1 MNKLIENN
9 NVELVGEIVS
19 DFSFSHESF
28 GEAFYFVDV
37 AVKRLSETFDYLP
50 LLISEHLIDVN
61 SDCIGK
67 TIHVNG
73 QFRSFNLH
81 EEKKNRLI
89 LSVFV
94 RELKLLDEIDEDTS
108 TNHIFLDGYICK
120 EPIYRKTPLEREIT
134 DILIAVNRSYGKTD
148 YIPCIVW
155 GRNAR
160 FVSRLEVGGHIQ
172 IFGRIQS
179 REYTKKI
186 SETETEKHIAYE
198 VSASRIEV
206 IDDGKEE
213 Y

>member
-19 DFSFSHESF
+19 NFTFSHKTF
-28 GEAFYFVDV
+28 GEGFYIAEI
-37 AVKRLSETFDYLP
+37 AVERLSETLDYIP
-50 LLISEHLIDVN
+50 LLISERLIDVN
-61 SDCIGK
+61 SDYTGK
-67 TIHVNG
+67 TIHVKG

-81 EEKKNRLI
+81 EGEKNHLV

-94 RELKLLDEIDEDTS
+94 TELESLDNIADT
-108 TNHIFLDGYICK
+108 NQIFLDGYICK
-120 EPIYRKTPLEREIT
+120 DIIYRATPLGREVA
-134 DILIAVNRSYGKTD
+134 DLLLAVNRSYGKTD

-186 SETETEKHIAYE
+186 SETETENHIAYE
-198 VSASRIEV
+198 VSTSRIEV
-206 IDDGKEE
+206 LDYGKEE

>member
-81 EEKKNRLI
+81 EEKKNRLV

-94 RELKLLDEIDEDTS
+94 RELELLDEIDEDIK
-108 TNHIFLDGYICK
+108 TNQIFLDGYICK
-120 EPIYRKTPLEREIT
+120 DSIYRKTPLEREIT

-160 FVSRLEVGGHIQ
+160 FVSRLEVGGHIR

-179 REYTKKI
+179 REYMKKI
-186 SETETEKHIAYE
+186 SETETENHIAYE

-206 IDDGKEE
+206 IDDGKEDH
-213 Y
+213 

>member
-94 RELKLLDEIDEDTS
+94 RELKLLDEIDEDIK
-108 TNHIFLDGYICK
+108 TNQIFLDGYICK
-120 EPIYRKTPLEREIT
+120 DPIYRKTPLGREIA
-134 DILIAVNRSYGKTD
+134 DLLIAVNRSYGKTD

>member
-9 NVELVGEIVS
+9 DVELVGEIVS
-19 DFSFSHESF
+19 NFTFSHKTF
-28 GEAFYFVDV
+28 GEGFYIAEI
-37 AVKRLSETFDYLP
+37 AVERLSETLDYIP
-50 LLISEHLIDVN
+50 LLISERLIDVN
-61 SDCIGK
+61 SDYTGK
-67 TIHVNG
+67 TIHVKG

-81 EEKKNRLI
+81 EGEKNHLV

-94 RELKLLDEIDEDTS
+94 TELEPLDNIADT
-108 TNHIFLDGYICK
+108 NQIFLDGYICK
-120 EPIYRKTPLEREIT
+120 DIIYRATPLGREVA
-134 DILIAVNRSYGKTD
+134 DLLLAVNRSYGKTD

-186 SETETEKHIAYE
+186 SETETENHIAYE

-206 IDDGKEE
+206 IDYGKEE

>member
-19 DFSFSHESF
+19 NFTFSHKTF
-28 GEAFYFVDV
+28 GEEFYLAEV
-37 AVKRLSETFDYLP
+37 AVKRLSETLDYVP
-50 LLISEHLIDVN
+50 LLISERLIDVN
-61 SDCIGK
+61 SDYTGK

-81 EEKKNRLI
+81 EGEKNHLV

-94 RELKLLDEIDEDTS
+94 MELELLDDVDDGIK
-108 TNHIFLDGYICK
+108 TNQIFLDGYICK
-120 EPIYRKTPLEREIT
+120 DIIYRVTPLGREVA
-134 DILIAVNRSYGKTD
+134 DLLLAVNRSYGKTD

-160 FVSRLEVGGHIQ
+160 FVSILEAGGHIR

-179 REYTKKI
+179 REYIKKI
-186 SETETEKHIAYE
+186 SETETENHIAYE

-206 IDDGKEE
+206 IDDGKEDH
-213 Y
+213 

>member
-9 NVELVGEIVS
+9 DVELVGEIVS
-19 DFSFSHESF
+19 GFSFSHESF

-73 QFRSFNLH
+73 QLRSFNLH

-94 RELKLLDEIDEDTS
+94 RELGLLDEIDEDMK
-108 TNHIFLDGYICK
+108 TNQIFLDGYICK
-120 EPIYRKTPLEREIT
+120 DPIYRKTPLGREIA
-134 DILIAVNRSYGKTD
+134 DLLIAVNRSYGKTD

-179 REYTKKI
+179 REYIKKI
-186 SETETEKHIAYE
+186 SETETENHIAYE

-206 IDDGKEE
+206 VKDGEE
-213 Y
+213 

>member
-19 DFSFSHESF
+19 NFTFSHKTF
-28 GEAFYFVDV
+28 GEGFYIAEI
-37 AVKRLSETFDYLP
+37 AVERLSETLDYIP
-50 LLISEHLIDVN
+50 LLISERLIDVN
-61 SDCIGK
+61 SDYTGK
-67 TIHVNG
+67 TIHVKG

-81 EEKKNRLI
+81 EGEKNHLV

-94 RELKLLDEIDEDTS
+94 TELEPLDNIADT
-108 TNHIFLDGYICK
+108 NQIFLDGYICK
-120 EPIYRKTPLEREIT
+120 DIIYRATPLGREVA
-134 DILIAVNRSYGKTD
+134 DLLLAVNRSYGKTD

-186 SETETEKHIAYE
+186 SETETENHIAYE
-198 VSASRIEV
+198 VSTSRIEV

>member
-19 DFSFSHESF
+19 NFTFSHKTF
-28 GEAFYFVDV
+28 GEGFYIAEI
-37 AVKRLSETFDYLP
+37 AVERLSETLDYIP
-50 LLISEHLIDVN
+50 LLISERLIDVN
-61 SDCIGK
+61 SDYTGK
-67 TIHVNG
+67 TIHVKG

-81 EEKKNRLI
+81 EGEKNHLV

-94 RELKLLDEIDEDTS
+94 TELEPLDNIADT
-108 TNHIFLDGYICK
+108 NQIFLDGYICK
-120 EPIYRKTPLEREIT
+120 DIIYRATPLGREVA
-134 DILIAVNRSYGKTD
+134 DLLLAVNRSYGKTD
-148 YIPCIVW
+148 YIPCICW

-160 FVSRLEVGGHIQ
+160 FASGFEVGGHVQ
-172 IFGRIQS
+172 VWGRIQS

-186 SETETEKHIAYE
+186 SETETENHIAYE

-206 IDDGKEE
+206 LDYGKEE

>member
-19 DFSFSHESF
+19 NFTFSHKTF
-28 GEAFYFVDV
+28 GEEFYLAEVT
-37 AVKRLSETFDYLP
+37 VKRLSGTLDYVP
-50 LLISEHLIDVN
+50 LLISERLIDVN
-61 SDCIGK
+61 SDYTGK

-73 QFRSFNLH
+73 HFRSFNLH
-81 EEKKNRLI
+81 DGEKNHLV

-94 RELKLLDEIDEDTS
+94 MELELLDDVDDGIK
-108 TNHIFLDGYICK
+108 TNQIFLDGYICK
-120 EPIYRKTPLEREIT
+120 DIIYRATPLGREVA
-134 DILIAVNRSYGKTD
+134 DLLLAVNRSYGKTD

-179 REYTKKI
+179 REYIKKI

>member
-19 DFSFSHESF
+19 NFTFSHKTF
-28 GEAFYFVDV
+28 GEGFYIAEI
-37 AVKRLSETFDYLP
+37 AVERLSETLDYIP
-50 LLISEHLIDVN
+50 LLISERLIDVN
-61 SDCIGK
+61 SDYTGK
-67 TIHVNG
+67 TIHVKG

-81 EEKKNRLI
+81 EGEKNHLV

-94 RELKLLDEIDEDTS
+94 TELEPLDNIADT
-108 TNHIFLDGYICK
+108 NQIFLDGYICK
-120 EPIYRKTPLEREIT
+120 DIIYRATPLGREVA
-134 DILIAVNRSYGKTD
+134 DLLLAVNRSYGKTD

-186 SETETEKHIAYE
+186 SETETENHIAYE

-206 IDDGKEE
+206 LDYGKEE

>member
-67 TIHVNG
+67 AIHVNG

-94 RELKLLDEIDEDTS
+94 RELKLLDEIDEDMK
-108 TNHIFLDGYICK
+108 TNQIFLDGYICK
-120 EPIYRKTPLEREIT
+120 DPIYRKTPLGREIA
-134 DILIAVNRSYGKTD
+134 DLLLAVNRSYGKTD

-206 IDDGKEE
+206 LDYGKEE

>member
-19 DFSFSHESF
+19 NFTFSHKTL
-28 GEAFYFVDV
+28 GEGFYIAEV
-37 AVKRLSETFDYLP
+37 AVKRLSETLDYVP
-50 LLISEHLIDVN
+50 LLISERLIDVN
-61 SDCIGK
+61 SDYTGK

-81 EEKKNRLI
+81 EGEKNHLV

-94 RELKLLDEIDEDTS
+94 MELELLDDGIK
-108 TNHIFLDGYICK
+108 TNQIFLDGYICK
-120 EPIYRKTPLEREIT
+120 DIIYRATPLGREVA
-134 DILIAVNRSYGKTD
+134 DLLLAVNRSYGKTD

-160 FVSRLEVGGHIQ
+160 FVSRLEVGGHIR

-179 REYTKKI
+179 REYIKKI
-186 SETETEKHIAYE
+186 SEMETENHIAYE

-206 IDDGKEE
+206 VEDGEE
-213 Y
+213 

>member
-19 DFSFSHESF
+19 NFTFSHKTF
-28 GEAFYFVDV
+28 GEGFYIAEI
-37 AVKRLSETFDYLP
+37 AVERLSETLDYIP
-50 LLISEHLIDVN
+50 LLILERLIDVN
-61 SDCIGK
+61 SDYTGK
-67 TIHVNG
+67 TIHVKG

-81 EEKKNRLI
+81 EGEKNHLV

-94 RELKLLDEIDEDTS
+94 TELEPLDNIADT
-108 TNHIFLDGYICK
+108 NQIFLDGYICK
-120 EPIYRKTPLEREIT
+120 DIIYRATPLGREVA
-134 DILIAVNRSYGKTD
+134 DLLLAVNRSYGKTD

-186 SETETEKHIAYE
+186 SETETENHIAHE

-206 IDDGKEE
+206 IDYGKEE

>member
-94 RELKLLDEIDEDTS
+94 RELKLLDEIDEDTN

-160 FVSRLEVGGHIQ
+160 FVSRLETGGHIQ

-186 SETETEKHIAYE
+186 SETETENHIAYE

-206 IDDGKEE
+206 VKDGEE
-213 Y
+213 

>member
-9 NVELVGEIVS
+9 NVEIVGEIVS
-19 DFSFSHESF
+19 NFAFSHKTF
-28 GEAFYFVDV
+28 GEGFYIAEI
-37 AVKRLSETFDYLP
+37 AVERLSETLDYIP
-50 LLISEHLIDVN
+50 LLISERLIDVN
-61 SDCIGK
+61 SDYTGK
-67 TIHVNG
+67 TIHVKG

-81 EEKKNRLI
+81 EGEKNHLV

-94 RELKLLDEIDEDTS
+94 TELEPLDNIADT
-108 TNHIFLDGYICK
+108 NQIFLDGYICK
-120 EPIYRKTPLEREIT
+120 DIIYRATPLGREVA
-134 DILIAVNRSYGKTD
+134 DLLLAVNRSYGKTD

-179 REYTKKI
+179 REYIKKI
-186 SETETEKHIAYE
+186 SETETENHIAHE

-206 IDDGKEE
+206 LDYGKEE

>member
-1 MNKLIENN
+1 MNKPIENN

-186 SETETEKHIAYE
+186 SETETENHIAYE

-206 IDDGKEE
+206 LDYGKEE

>member
-19 DFSFSHESF
+19 NFTFSHKTF
-28 GEAFYFVDV
+28 GEGFYIAEI
-37 AVKRLSETFDYLP
+37 AVERLSETLDYIP
-50 LLISEHLIDVN
+50 LLISERLIDVN
-61 SDCIGK
+61 SDYTGK
-67 TIHVNG
+67 TIHVKG

-81 EEKKNRLI
+81 EGEKNHLV

-94 RELKLLDEIDEDTS
+94 TELEPLDNIADT
-108 TNHIFLDGYICK
+108 NQIFLDGYICK
-120 EPIYRKTPLEREIT
+120 DIIYRATPLGREVA
-134 DILIAVNRSYGKTD
+134 DLLLAVNRSYGKSD
-148 YIPCIVW
+148 YIPCICW

-160 FVSRLEVGGHIQ
+160 FASGFEVGGHVQ
-172 IFGRIQS
+172 VWGRIQS

-186 SETETEKHIAYE
+186 SETETENHIAYE

-206 IDDGKEE
+206 LDYGKEE

>member
-50 LLISEHLIDVN
+50 LLISEHLMDVN

-179 REYTKKI
+179 REYIKKI
-186 SETETEKHIAYE
+186 SETETENHIAYE

-206 IDDGKEE
+206 VKDGEE
-213 Y
+213 

>member
-19 DFSFSHESF
+19 NFTFSHKTF
-28 GEAFYFVDV
+28 GEGFYIAEI
-37 AVKRLSETFDYLP
+37 AVERLSETLDYIP
-50 LLISEHLIDVN
+50 LLISERLIDVN
-61 SDCIGK
+61 SDYTGK
-67 TIHVNG
+67 TIHVKG

-81 EEKKNRLI
+81 EGEKNHLV

-94 RELKLLDEIDEDTS
+94 TELESLDNIADT
-108 TNHIFLDGYICK
+108 NQIFLDGYICK
-120 EPIYRKTPLEREIT
+120 DIIYRATPLGREVA
-134 DILIAVNRSYGKTD
+134 DLLLAVNRSYGKSD

-186 SETETEKHIAYE
+186 SETETENHIAYE
-198 VSASRIEV
+198 VSTSRIEV
-206 IDDGKEE
+206 LDYGKEE

>member
-155 GRNAR
+155 GRNAM
-160 FVSRLEVGGHIQ
+160 FVSRLEVGRHIQ

>member
-19 DFSFSHESF
+19 DFSFSHKTF
-28 GEAFYFVDV
+28 GEGFYIAEI
-37 AVKRLSETFDYLP
+37 AVERLSETLDYIP
-50 LLISEHLIDVN
+50 LLISERLIDAN
-61 SDCIGK
+61 SDYTGK
-67 TIHVNG
+67 TIHVKG

-81 EEKKNRLI
+81 EGEKNHLV

-94 RELKLLDEIDEDTS
+94 TELEPLDNIADT
-108 TNHIFLDGYICK
+108 NQIFLDGYICK
-120 EPIYRKTPLEREIT
+120 DIIYRATPLGREVA
-134 DILIAVNRSYGKTD
+134 DLLLAVNRSYGKTD